1 MMFNVPEMYGTVDY
15 LLPVDDDKMSIC
27 EDRCRFKSQFP
38 CDEDVFQL
46 CCILMEENG
55 LRFPSNPDEAIHVY
69 KTLRQAL
76 SQALS

>member
-1 MMFNVPEMYGTVDY
+1 
-15 LLPVDDDKMSIC
+15 
-27 EDRCRFKSQFP
+27 
-38 CDEDVFQL
+38 
-46 CCILMEENG
+46 MEENG